1 MNRRLKLCPIDPELD
16 EAQYVRR
23 LLDHYRETPTTA
35 GYVRRADRQLAGQLY
50 RRGVPLRLV
59 EAAFALAATRR
70 LFRPHHAPRLN
81 PVRSL
86 HYFLP
91 VIEELMEEPPDPEY
105 VRYLEFKLRHLGAF
119 GVEVPA
125 RIRRASTPEAC
136 PVTAWVVVIPAAGGL
151 A

>member
-1 MNRRLKLCPIDPELD
+1 MNQRQELYPIDPELG

-23 LLDHYRETPTTA
+23 LLENYRTTPTTA
-35 GYVRRADRQLAGQLY
+35 GYVRRADRQLAGRLY
-50 RRGVPLRLV
+50 RQGVPLRLV

-70 LFRPHHAPRLN
+70 LFRPHQAPRLN

-91 VIEELMEEPPDPEY
+91 VIEELMEEPPEPEY
-105 VRYLEFKLRHLGAF
+105 VRYLEFKLQHLAAY

-125 RIRRASTPEAC
+125 RLRR
-136 PVTAWVVVIPAAGGL
+136 G
-151 A
+151 